1 MPCDEEDTELSSRHM
16 PSRTSSPDPW
26 KRTGLLFLGHFLNDG
41 FASFY
46 APLLPLLIDRLD
58 LSLALAGLL
67 GTVRILVNSL
77 IQPGLGH
84 LADRAQRPVLVVL
97 GPLLTVAAM
106 CLIGRAGS
114 FEQLL
119 LIMIAAGIGTAFF
132 HPAAAALVGA
142 VDHRRRGLMMAL
154 FSAGGTFGAAVSPLV
169 IVAYAERLGLE
180 RTPWLILP
188 GLAVLVAFAWPL
200 RTNLP
205 VVNASLNGRIRI
217 RQIPRRLVIL
227 WFVVVLRAI
236 AATSFSNFLAVL
248 VVERGGSALTGG
260 AAISLFLLLGAAGGL
275 VAGSLSDRVGRKVVL
290 LGSLALAAPCFL
302 AFLYGPTILLL
313 PTIAAAGLFA
323 LSSTPVGVVAA
334 QECLP
339 GRTGLVSGLVMGLAW
354 GVGGLALVPIGW
366 LADRL
371 GLVPVMSVVS
381 LLPLVAAALMFAYHE
396 PGNAAGISRRS
407 GAVS

>member
-1 MPCDEEDTELSSRHM
+1 MPTHNPF
-16 PSRTSSPDPW
+16 PSGPW
-26 KRTGLLFLGHFLNDG
+26 KRTTLLFLGHFLNDG

-58 LSLALAGLL
+58 LSLVLAGLL
-67 GTVRILVNSL
+67 GTVRIVVNSL
-77 IQPGLGH
+77 MQPGLGH

-97 GPLLTVAAM
+97 GPVLTVAAM
-106 CLIGRAGS
+106 CFIGRAGS

-119 LIMIAAGIGTAFF
+119 LIMIVAGIGTAFF
-132 HPAAAALVGA
+132 HPTAAALVGS
-142 VDHRRRGLMMAL
+142 VHHRSRGLMMAL
-154 FSAGGTFGAAVSPLV
+154 FSAGGTLGAAVSPLV
-169 IVAYAERLGLE
+169 IVAYAEKLGLE

-188 GLAVLVAFAWPL
+188 GILVLLAFALPL
-200 RTNLP
+200 RKHLP
-205 VVNASLNGRIRI
+205 AVDLKSTERIRF
-217 RQIPRRLVIL
+217 RQIPKRLVIL

-248 VVERGGSALTGG
+248 VIERGGSALLGG

-275 VAGSLSDRVGRKVVL
+275 AAGSLSDRIGRKAIL
-290 LGSLALAAPCFL
+290 LGSLALATPCL
-302 AFLYGPTILLL
+302 VAFLYGPLNLLL
-313 PTIAAAGLFA
+313 PLIAVSGLFV

-366 LADRL
+366 LADRF
-371 GLVPVMSVVS
+371 GLISVMTIVS
-381 LLPLVAAALMFAYHE
+381 LLPLAAAALMFLYHE
-396 PGNAAGISRRS
+396 PRS
-407 GAVS
+407 GNDNAEEPSASIGLESVSVRSGTS

>member
-1 MPCDEEDTELSSRHM
+1 MPT
-16 PSRTSSPDPW
+16 RTSLPPNSW
-26 KRTGLLFLGHFLNDG
+26 KRTALLSLGHFLNDG

-58 LSLALAGLL
+58 LSLAFAGLL
-67 GTVRILVNSL
+67 GTVRIVVNSM

-97 GPLLTVAAM
+97 GPLLTVTAM

-132 HPAAAALVGA
+132 HPVAAALVGA
-142 VDHRRRGLMMAL
+142 VHHRRRGLMMAL
-154 FSAGGTFGAAVSPLV
+154 FSAGGTFGGAVAPLV
-169 IVAYAERLGLE
+169 IVAYVERLGLE

-188 GLAVLVAFAWPL
+188 GILVLISFAWPL
-200 RTNLP
+200 RTSLP
-205 VVNASLNGRIRI
+205 AAEAAQNGRIRF

-248 VVERGGSALTGG
+248 VVERGGSALAGG

-275 VAGSLSDRVGRKVVL
+275 AAGSLSDRIGRKVIL
-290 LGSLALAAPCFL
+290 LGSLALATPCLL
-302 AFLYGPTILLL
+302 AFLYGPTSLLL
-313 PTIAAAGLFA
+313 PLIAASGLFV

-354 GVGGLALVPIGW
+354 GVGGLALAPIGW
-366 LADRL
+366 LADQW
-371 GLVPVMSVVS
+371 GLIPVMSGVS
-381 LLPLVAAALMFAYHE
+381 FLPLAAAALMLAYHE
-396 PGNAAGISRRS
+396 PRSENAVPQRS
-407 GAVS
+407 GVSS